1 MMALVLSQEMAQLFI
16 GAAILTLSWMIFSRR
31 RLWSL
36 PPGPKR
42 LSIIGNVFQL
52 SRGYEWLQYAHWGK
66 EYGGRY
72 ILVSYYDFLRPDV
85 STGSILY
92 LSFLGERVFV
102 LNSQQAAVDILER
115 NMNVYSDRPRNMIMA
130 SELYVF
136 PDMVILVSHCLY
148 LICPAALDGT
158 ALLLST
164 QVALNTASSD
174 GS

>member
-1 MMALVLSQEMAQLFI
+1 MRYMLMS
-16 GAAILTLSWMIFSRR
+16 SR
-31 RLWSL
+31 
-36 PPGPKR
+36 
-42 LSIIGNVFQL
+42 
-52 SRGYEWLQYAHWGK
+52 
-66 EYGGRY
+66 
-72 ILVSYYDFLRPDV
+72 DFLRPDV

-102 LNSQQAAVDILER
+102 LNSQQAAIEILER

-136 PDMVILVSHCLY
+136 RAMIILVSHFLY
-148 LICPAALDGT
+148 LICSAASDGT